1 MISLSQ
7 SQQYCRQVVKNS
19 RSSFGRA
26 ISILPTEPQTA
37 MEALYAFM
45 RTIDD
50 IADNDALNA
59 QEKKNRLVEIRQQIL
74 TPQESFT
81 PTYNDSALFNF
92 VPAFSD
98 SVERFAIPQSCVTD
112 VIDGMLFDSDFRPL
126 KDVDELKWYCHC
138 VAGTVGLAS
147 VKIWGLKQGDI
158 SVEHAWGRIESWI
171 EQQAFAVQL
180 TNILR
185 DIKEDALRGRVYI
198 PVDVLR
204 RHGWN
209 PALFIEQVQKCNFK
223 EGEATEMIMDL
234 VAMAEGNYLSSR
246 LLHEYL
252 SPRGQKSNR
261 LIRRVYETILQKV
274 RNCPDLVLARGVHLS
289 RWEKAKLA
297 FTELLWKK

>member
-19 RSSFGRA
+19 KSSFGRA
-26 ISILPTEPQTA
+26 ISILPAESQTA

-50 IADNDALNA
+50 IADDDARNA
-59 QEKKNRLVEIRQQIL
+59 QEKKNRLEEIRQQIL
-74 TPQESFT
+74 TPQEDFT
-81 PTYNDSALFNF
+81 PTYNDGALFNF
-92 VPAFSD
+92 VPAFTD
-98 SVERFAIPQSCVTD
+98 AVNRFAIPQSCVTD
-112 VIDGMLFDSDFRPL
+112 VIEGMLFDSDFRPL
-126 KDVDELKWYCHC
+126 ETVDELKWYCHC
-138 VAGTVGLAS
+138 VAGTVGLAC
-147 VKIWGLKQGDI
+147 VKIWGLKQDNVY
-158 SVEHAWGRIESWI
+158 VERAWGRIESWI

-204 RHGWN
+204 RYAWN
-209 PALFIEQVQKCNFK
+209 PALFMEQVQKCSFK
-223 EGEATEMIMDL
+223 EGEATDLIMDL

-246 LLHEYL
+246 LLNEYL

-289 RWEKAKLA
+289 RWEKVKLA

>member
-26 ISILPTEPQTA
+26 ISILPKDSQMA

-50 IADNDALNA
+50 IADDDALDA
-59 QEKKNRLVEIRQQIL
+59 QEKKNRLEEIRQRL
-74 TPQESFT
+74 LSPQDDFT
-81 PTYNDSALFNF
+81 PTYNDRTLFNF

-98 SVERFAIPQSCVTD
+98 AVERFAIPQSCVTD

-138 VAGTVGLAS
+138 VAGTVGLAC
-147 VKIWGLKQGDI
+147 VKIWGLKQDNI
-158 SVEHAWGRIESWI
+158 YVERAWGRIESWI
-171 EQQAFAVQL
+171 EQQAFAVQM

-204 RHGWN
+204 RYAWN
-209 PALFIEQVQKCNFK
+209 PDLFIDHVQKCSFK
-223 EGEATEMIMDL
+223 EGEATDMIMDL

-289 RWEKAKLA
+289 RWEKVKLA

>member
-7 SQQYCRQVVKNS
+7 SQQYCRLVVKNS

-26 ISILPTEPQTA
+26 ISILPTESQTA

-50 IADNDALNA
+50 IADDAALNP
-59 QEKKNRLVEIRQQIL
+59 QEKKNRLEEIRQQIL
-74 TPQESFT
+74 ETRENFT
-81 PTYNDSALFNF
+81 PAYNDSALFNF
-92 VPAFSD
+92 VPAFAD
-98 SVERFAIPQSCVTD
+98 AVERFAIPQSCVTD
-112 VIDGMLFDSDFRPL
+112 VIEGMLFDSDFRPL
-126 KDVDELKWYCHC
+126 KDVNELKWYCHC
-138 VAGTVGLAS
+138 VAGTVGLAC

-158 SVEHAWGRIESWI
+158 SVEHAWGRIEGWI

-198 PVDVLR
+198 PCNILR
-204 RHGWN
+204 QYAWN
-209 PALFIEQVQKCNFK
+209 PALFIDHVQKCSFK
-223 EGEATEMIMDL
+223 EGEATDMIMDL

-246 LLHEYL
+246 LLNEYL

-289 RWEKAKLA
+289 RWEKVKLA

>member
-1 MISLSQ
+1 
-7 SQQYCRQVVKNS
+7 VK
-19 RSSFGRA
+19 
-26 ISILPTEPQTA
+26 Q
-37 MEALYAFM
+37 
-45 RTIDD
+45 
-50 IADNDALNA
+50 DN
-59 QEKKNRLVEIRQQIL
+59 V
-74 TPQESFT
+74 
-81 PTYNDSALFNF
+81 Y
-92 VPAFSD
+92 
-98 SVERFAIPQSCVTD
+98 VER
-112 VIDGMLFDSDFRPL
+112 
-126 KDVDELKWYCHC
+126 
-138 VAGTVGLAS
+138 
-147 VKIWGLKQGDI
+147 
-158 SVEHAWGRIESWI
+158 AWGRIESWI

-204 RHGWN
+204 RYAWN
-209 PALFIEQVQKCNFK
+209 PALFIDHVQKSSFK
-223 EGEATEMIMDL
+223 EGEATDMILDL

-289 RWEKAKLA
+289 RWEKVKLA

>member
-1 MISLSQ
+1 MISLNQ
-7 SQQYCRQVVKNS
+7 SQQYCRHVVKKS
-19 RSSFGRA
+19 KSSFGRA
-26 ISILPTEPQTA
+26 ISILPPESQSA
-37 MEALYAFM
+37 LEALYAFM

-50 IADNDALNA
+50 IADDAALNS
-59 QEKKNRLVEIRQQIL
+59 QEKKNRLEEIRHCLL
-74 TPQESFT
+74 TSQEDFT
-81 PTYNDSALFNF
+81 PTYNDVELFNF

-98 SVERFAIPQSCVTD
+98 AVERFVIPQSCITD
-112 VIDGMLFDSDFRPL
+112 VIEGMLFDSDFRPL
-126 KDVDELKWYCHC
+126 KTVDELKWYSHC
-138 VAGTVGLAS
+138 VAGTVGLAC

-158 SVEHAWGRIESWI
+158 SVEHAWGRIEGWI

-204 RHGWN
+204 RYAWN
-209 PALFIEQVQKCNFK
+209 PALFIDHVQKCSIK
-223 EGEATEMIMDL
+223 EGEATDMILDL

-246 LLHEYL
+246 MLHEYL

-261 LIRRVYETILQKV
+261 LIRRVYEAILQKV
-274 RNCPDLVLARGVHLS
+274 RNCPDLVLSRGVHLS
-289 RWEKAKLA
+289 RWEKVKLA